1 MTNNEKQHSNQK
13 SQLSE
18 VFYRKMAAVLFA
30 ATMYLMILVADDF
43 EEISAPWNYIAA
55 LTLAICNGLLTLYF
69 FGDPEKEDEK

>member
-1 MTNNEKQHSNQK
+1 MTNNKKQQNQK

-30 ATMYLMILVADDF
+30 LTMYLMILVADDF
-43 EEISAPWNYIAA
+43 EEISAPWNYMAA

-69 FGDPEKEDEK
+69 YGDPEEDEK

>member
-1 MTNNEKQHSNQK
+1 MTNNKRQQNQK

-18 VFYRKMAAVLFA
+18 VFYRKIAAVLFA

-69 FGDPEKEDEK
+69 FGDPEKDEEK